1 MARLAWQNV
10 DAPNLAP
17 AMQGFKNVT
26 DLLDKALASS
36 KGTVED
42 QLKLRKYQD
51 DVLKAKNDANTLAA
65 NRAINAKVAMSPS
78 AQALQQSLQ
87 NGSLLGEDYLDA
99 SPEVISGARTAVGDM
114 LTNSLNQDK
123 VSALVP
129 DRNLAWLEQQYAG
142 DPIGYQKAL
151 QSGQFLL
158 PSTVNASPEAIRN
171 LGTGLTTAR
180 TNYDNAYQQNQL
192 EVTDANKKFATNLYG
207 QISAMGLPK
216 ADQLNFMQSEAYRL
230 GATPGQ
236 LGAMALLAKEQ
247 GLSNEPI
254 VAPATTGK
262 TGTTP
267 AGAAL
272 GAASAPPID
281 YAGSSVNL
289 GVMRNTYNNR
299 PLPENINTLGD
310 LFDNKK
316 SEYFRGTDKELH
328 TPTGPLQIVADTF
341 ASHGQKVYGK
351 NWREQSLNDPKVHY
365 DIGESIFKEVG
376 GNADKLIGQWK
387 ALNKLPR
394 STVEQIAKGPW
405 SQAAPIIAA
414 AESGGGTS
422 GGAANSMR
430 LGLNDYGKTQVDN
443 FKGRASRAIA
453 QISADPL
460 VTNYNKL
467 SGSLR
472 TPDEV
477 ALEAVKTS
485 VDFGTSDEKELDDAS
500 QNIKRTILD
509 IQKRSGNTISADLAF
524 EVAKQAFGD
533 ENFRTLWLDRDLNLD
548 DGKVD
553 KILKKLKDKGG
564 YADQSREL
572 EKLNL
577 GLSKLNAAEDKFNL
591 AQQRLS
597 EFSQRTAGNGYS
609 EPARQKL
616 EAERNLAREKLSE
629 ITKTMEDSRLYE
641 PKENVTVEQQL
652 SNASKP
658 PLIENLNPLIRSK
671 SLGVQPIK
679 TSSPNRG
686 NPLVRSKSL
695 NGETKVAP
703 TVPTGGRGANVNR
716 ALAESLSTTNPSQV
730 KPVAT
735 PIPIPVKVD
744 GKAGTGTTFKVDTQ
758 TGKTIP
764 VTPLK
769 IDPNVKYEKPVTVVK
784 ADRSGG
790 AKAILYYVGDGDG
803 SNITLSQVD
812 ANNLNNGKTDLACRM
827 DTIDADE
834 TTGPGKSWPIDQPN
848 GIQARDYLRNLIASG
863 SVTVIVTKPAAPKGE
878 PKTSKNNYG
887 RPLCKIEIE
896 GVGIDMS
903 MIKAGMATW
912 YSQYSNDPAL
922 KAAEEKAKQDKVGRW
937 KNPRVMNPA
946 DFRHGGWQQFLR

>member
-26 DLLDKALASS
+26 DLLDKALASTQGS
-36 KGTVED
+36 VED

-99 SPEVISGARTAVGDM
+99 SPEVILGARTAVGDM

-123 VSALVP
+123 VSALEP
-129 DRNLAWLEQQYAG
+129 NRKIAWIRQQYAN
-142 DPIGYQKAL
+142 DPVGYEKAMASML
-151 QSGQFLL
+151 S
-158 PSTVNASPEAIRN
+158 PETYNASPEAI
-171 LGTGLTTAR
+171 GGIATGLADS
-180 TNYDNAYQQNQL
+180 YKQNQL
-192 EVTDANKKFATNLYG
+192 EVTDANKKFATDLYG

-230 GATPGQ
+230 NATPGQ

-267 AGAAL
+267 AGTAL
-272 GAASAPPID
+272 GNALTPPID
-281 YAGSSVNL
+281 YTGSSVNL

-316 SEYFRGTDKELH
+316 SEYFRGTDKKLH
-328 TPTGPLQIVADTF
+328 TPTGPLQILADTF
-341 ASHGQKVYGK
+341 ARHGEKIYGK

-365 DIGESIFKEVG
+365 DIGESIFKETG
-376 GNADKLIGQWK
+376 GDVDKLMGQWE
-387 ALNKLPR
+387 ALKKLPR
-394 STVEQIAKGPW
+394 STVEQIAKSPW
-405 SQAAPIIAA
+405 DKAAPIIAA

-443 FKGRASRAIA
+443 FKGRASRYIA

-460 VTNYNKL
+460 VANYTKL
-467 SGSLR
+467 DGSLR

-477 ALEAVKTS
+477 AWDGVKTS
-485 VDFGTSDEKELDDAS
+485 VDYGTLNKDDMDSAAK
-500 QNIKRTILD
+500 NIKRTILD

-533 ENFRTLWLDRDLNLD
+533 ENFRTLWLDSDLNLD

-553 KILKKLKDKGG
+553 KILKGIKDKGG
-564 YADQSREL
+564 YADQARNL

-609 EPARQKL
+609 EPARQQL
-616 EAERNLAREKLSE
+616 EAERNLARERLSE

-641 PKENVTVEQQL
+641 PKENVTEEQEL
-652 SNASKP
+652 TNAAEEKKA
-658 PLIENLNPLIRSK
+658 LVDGI
-671 SLGVQPIK
+671 IK
-679 TSSPNRG
+679 TKLDLKAANDF
-686 NPLVRSKSL
+686 VRTGKRTPASDAVAQSL
-695 NGETKVAP
+695 QV
-703 TVPTGGRGANVNR
+703 
-716 ALAESLSTTNPSQV
+716 TNPADV
-730 KPVAT
+730 KPVAR
-735 PIPIPVKVD
+735 PIPVPVKVD
-744 GKAGTGTTFKVDTQ
+744 GKSGTGTTFALDSK
-758 TGKTIP
+758 TGQAVP

-769 IDPNVKYEKPVTVVK
+769 LDPNVKYLKPVTVVK

-790 AKAILYYVGDGDG
+790 QKGVITYVGDGDG
-803 SNITLSQVD
+803 ANVD
-812 ANNLNNGKTDLACRM
+812 VGGSTIKCRL
-827 DTIDADE
+827 DTFDAPE
-834 TTGPGKSWPIDQPN
+834 TGGSPKKWPDQPYSREAEN
-848 GIQARDYLRNLIASG
+848 KLKSLIASG
-863 SVTVIVTKPAAPKGE
+863 EVTVIVSKPAD
-878 PKTSKNNYG
+878 TSSPPSGKNNYG
-887 RPLCKIEIE
+887 RSLCKIEVQGKNVDQE
-896 GVGIDMS
+896 MLRSG
-903 MIKAGMATW
+903 AAWLRLEYATDEKLINLFNTAK
-912 YSQYSNDPAL
+912 SSKTGLFADPNAVPPWDYR
-922 KAAEEKAKQDKVGRW
+922 KSFK
-937 KNPRVMNPA
+937 
-946 DFRHGGWQQFLR
+946 

>member
-65 NRAINAKVAMSPS
+65 DRAINARVAMSPS

-87 NGSLLGEDYLDA
+87 SGQLLGEDYLDA
-99 SPEVISGARTAVGDM
+99 TPSVISGARTAVGDM

-216 ADQLNFMQSEAYRL
+216 ADQLNFMQSEAFRL
-230 GATPGQ
+230 NATPGQ
-236 LGAMALLAKEQ
+236 LGAMAILAKEQ

-254 VAPATTGK
+254 VAPATTTPGK

-272 GAASAPPID
+272 GAASVPPID

-460 VTNYNKL
+460 VTNYTTLNSSKL
-467 SGSLR
+467 
-472 TPDEV
+472 TADQV
-477 ALEAVKTS
+477 ALDGVKTS
-485 VDFGTSDEKELDDAS
+485 ADFGTLNKDDQTKSA
-500 QNIKRTILD
+500 QRIKRTIEYV
-509 IQKRSGNTISADLAF
+509 QKKAGNNISAELAF
-524 EVAKQAFGD
+524 AVAKQAYGD
-533 ENFRTLWLDRDLNLD
+533 EWFRVPLVNDLDLD
-548 DGKVD
+548 TPKMN
-553 KILKKLKDKGG
+553 KIIKGIKDKGG
-564 YADQSREL
+564 YADQARNL
-572 EKLNL
+572 DQLNL
-577 GLSKLNAAEDKFNL
+577 GMSKLTAAEDKFNL

-629 ITKTMEDSRLYE
+629 ITKTMQRF
-641 PKENVTVEQQL
+641 
-652 SNASKP
+652 
-658 PLIENLNPLIRSK
+658 I
-671 SLGVQPIK
+671 
-679 TSSPNRG
+679 
-686 NPLVRSKSL
+686 
-695 NGETKVAP
+695 
-703 TVPTGGRGANVNR
+703 
-716 ALAESLSTTNPSQV
+716 
-730 KPVAT
+730 
-735 PIPIPVKVD
+735 
-744 GKAGTGTTFKVDTQ
+744 
-758 TGKTIP
+758 
-764 VTPLK
+764 
-769 IDPNVKYEKPVTVVK
+769 
-784 ADRSGG
+784 
-790 AKAILYYVGDGDG
+790 
-803 SNITLSQVD
+803 
-812 ANNLNNGKTDLACRM
+812 
-827 DTIDADE
+827 
-834 TTGPGKSWPIDQPN
+834 
-848 GIQARDYLRNLIASG
+848 
-863 SVTVIVTKPAAPKGE
+863 
-878 PKTSKNNYG
+878 
-887 RPLCKIEIE
+887 
-896 GVGIDMS
+896 
-903 MIKAGMATW
+903 
-912 YSQYSNDPAL
+912 
-922 KAAEEKAKQDKVGRW
+922 
-937 KNPRVMNPA
+937 
-946 DFRHGGWQQFLR
+946 

>member
-1 MARLAWQNV
+1 MARLSWQNV

-17 AMQGFKNVT
+17 AMQGFANVT
-26 DLLDKALASS
+26 TLLQKALESASTNPMLENQI
-36 KGTVED
+36 KQEE
-42 QLKLRKYQD
+42 LNAKIR
-51 DVLKAKNDANTLAA
+51 KAKNDANTLAA
-65 NRAINAKVAMSPS
+65 DRAINAKVAMSPS

-87 NGSLLGEDYLDA
+87 SGQLLGEDYLDA
-99 SPEVISGARTAVGDM
+99 TPEVISGARTAVGDM

-129 DRNLAWLEQQYAG
+129 DRNLAWLELQYAG

-158 PSTVNASPEAIRN
+158 PSTVNASTEAIRN

-180 TNYDNAYQQNQL
+180 TNYDNKYKQNQL
-192 EVTDANKKFATNLYG
+192 EVTDANKKFATDLYG

-267 AGAAL
+267 AGTAL
-272 GAASAPPID
+272 NSASVPTVDYTGGRDFSFSSKLPNAENRAYAPKVLAGVGDLTGLSNKEKATALLPFIAKIENNDKMEGVSPKGAAGPTQVLPSTGADP
-281 YAGSSVNL
+281 GL
-289 GVMRNTYNNR
+289 GVKPMQNKSREEYYRFTTDYMEALLKRYNGNEEQA
-299 PLPENINTLGD
+299 LAAYNGGMKNVDKVIQQEK
-310 LFDNKK
+310 DN
-316 SEYFRGTDKELH
+316 
-328 TPTGPLQIVADTF
+328 PT
-341 ASHGQKVYGK
+341 
-351 NWREQSLNDPKVHY
+351 
-365 DIGESIFKEVG
+365 
-376 GNADKLIGQWK
+376 
-387 ALNKLPR
+387 
-394 STVEQIAKGPW
+394 
-405 SQAAPIIAA
+405 
-414 AESGGGTS
+414 
-422 GGAANSMR
+422 
-430 LGLNDYGKTQVDN
+430 YGKTQVDN

-453 QISADPL
+453 QISADTL
-460 VTNYNKL
+460 VANYTKL
-467 SGSLR
+467 NGSLKS
-472 TPDEV
+472 PDEV
-477 ALEAVKTS
+477 ALEAIKTS
-485 VDFGTSDEKELDDAS
+485 VDFGTLNKDDMDSAAR
-500 QNIKRTILD
+500 NIKRTILD
-509 IQKRSGNTISADLAF
+509 IQERSGNTISADLAF

-533 ENFRTLWLDRDLNLD
+533 ENFRTLGLARDLDLD

-553 KILKKLKDKGG
+553 KILKGIKDKGG
-564 YADQSREL
+564 YADQARNL

-577 GLSKLNAAEDKFNL
+577 GLAKLNAAEEKFNL
-591 AQQRLS
+591 AQQKLS
-597 EFSQRTAGNGYS
+597 EFSQRTTGNGYS

-616 EAERNLAREKLSE
+616 EADRNLARERLSE
-629 ITKTMEDSRLYE
+629 ITKTMQASGLYE
-641 PKENVTVEQQL
+641 PKENVTVEQKL
-652 SNASKP
+652 DNAAEEKKALVDSINKTKLDLKAADDFVRTGKRTP
-658 PLIENLNPLIRSK
+658 ASDAVAQ
-671 SLGVQPIK
+671 SLQVTDP
-679 TSSPNRG
+679 
-686 NPLVRSKSL
+686 
-695 NGETKVAP
+695 A
-703 TVPTGGRGANVNR
+703 
-716 ALAESLSTTNPSQV
+716 QV
-730 KPVAT
+730 KPVAA
-735 PIPIPVKVD
+735 PIPVPIKVD
-744 GKAGTGTTFKVDTQ
+744 GKSGTGTTFKVDTQ
-758 TGKTIP
+758 TGKTVP

-769 IDPNVKYEKPVTVVK
+769 LDPNVKYEKPVTVVK

-834 TTGPGKSWPIDQPN
+834 TTGPGKSWTIDQPN

-937 KNPRVMNPA
+937 KNPDVMNPA
-946 DFRHGGWQQFLR
+946 DFRHGGWQQFLK

>member
-10 DAPNLAP
+10 EAPNVAP
-17 AMQGFKNVT
+17 AIQGFANVT
-26 DLLDKALASS
+26 TLLDKALASS

-180 TNYDNAYQQNQL
+180 TNYDNTYQQNQL

-272 GAASAPPID
+272 GAASVPPID

-341 ASHGQKVYGK
+341 ASHGEKVYGK

-443 FKGRASRAIA
+443 FKGRASRYIA

-460 VTNYNKL
+460 VTNYTKL
-467 SGSLR
+467 SGSLKS
-472 TPDEV
+472 PDEV

-485 VDFGTSDEKELDDAS
+485 VDFGTSDTKELDDAS

-509 IQKRSGNTISADLAF
+509 IQKRSGNTISAELAF

-564 YADQSREL
+564 YADQARNL

-629 ITKTMEDSRLYE
+629 ITKTMADSGLYE
-641 PKENVTVEQQL
+641 PKENVTEEQELDNAASPVDNTPKATYEERQQKARAEFGSTQSAKEFNLKRLKLLDL
-652 SNASKP
+652 S
-658 PLIENLNPLIRSK
+658 
-671 SLGVQPIK
+671 
-679 TSSPNRG
+679 
-686 NPLVRSKSL
+686 
-695 NGETKVAP
+695 
-703 TVPTGGRGANVNR
+703 
-716 ALAESLSTTNPSQV
+716 
-730 KPVAT
+730 
-735 PIPIPVKVD
+735 
-744 GKAGTGTTFKVDTQ
+744 
-758 TGKTIP
+758 
-764 VTPLK
+764 
-769 IDPNVKYEKPVTVVK
+769 
-784 ADRSGG
+784 
-790 AKAILYYVGDGDG
+790 
-803 SNITLSQVD
+803 
-812 ANNLNNGKTDLACRM
+812 GKTDTDFSKSGEAKLNERVKYY
-827 DTIDADE
+827 TSQGLNQKDA
-834 TTGPGKSWPIDQPN
+834 S
-848 GIQARDYLRNLIASG
+848 
-863 SVTVIVTKPAAPKGE
+863 
-878 PKTSKNNYG
+878 
-887 RPLCKIEIE
+887 
-896 GVGIDMS
+896 
-903 MIKAGMATW
+903 
-912 YSQYSNDPAL
+912 
-922 KAAEEKAKQDKVGRW
+922 KAALNEYERWYDKNVLKVKDKELAKQRAAQAKLFNEALSR
-937 KNPRVMNPA
+937 
-946 DFRHGGWQQFLR
+946 

>member
-10 DAPNLAP
+10 EAPNVAP
-17 AMQGFKNVT
+17 AIQGFANVT
-26 DLLDKALASS
+26 TLLQKALESASS
-36 KGTVED
+36 NPMLENQIKQEE
-42 QLKLRKYQD
+42 LNAKIRK
-51 DVLKAKNDANTLAA
+51 AGNDANTLAA
-65 NRAINAKVAMSPS
+65 DRAINAKVAMSRSP
-78 AQALQQSLQ
+78 QELQQRLQ
-87 NGSLLGEDYLDA
+87 SGELLGEDYLYA
-99 SPEVISGARTAVGDM
+99 TPSVISGARTAVGDM
-114 LTNSLNQDK
+114 LTNSLNQDE

-267 AGAAL
+267 AGTAL
-272 GAASAPPID
+272 GNALTPSID
-281 YAGSSVNL
+281 YTGSGIGAFSSKLPNAE
-289 GVMRNTYNNR
+289 NR
-299 PLPENINTLGD
+299 SYAPKVLSGIGD
-310 LFDNKK
+310 LTGLSIEDKVKALVPAMKRVESSNNPSAISPAGAVGLMQIMPDTAK
-316 SEYFRGTDKELH
+316 EIAKEL
-328 TPTGPLQIVADTF
+328 GI
-341 ASHGQKVYGK
+341 K
-351 NWREQSLNDPKVHY
+351 NYNLKDPITSEKFGSYYLTKMLKRY
-365 DIGESIFKEVG
+365 D
-376 GNADKLIGQWK
+376 GN
-387 ALNKLPR
+387 
-394 STVEQIAKGPW
+394 VEQAL
-405 SQAAPIIAA
+405 AAYN
-414 AESGGGTS
+414 GGTV
-422 GGAANSMR
+422 NVDKVIQQEKD
-430 LGLNDYGKTQVDN
+430 NPTYGKTQVDN

-460 VTNYNKL
+460 VTNYTKL

-472 TPDEV
+472 TSDEV

-485 VDFGTSDEKELDDAS
+485 VDFGTSDTKELDDAS

-533 ENFRTLWLDRDLNLD
+533 ENFRTLWLDGDLNLD

-553 KILKKLKDKGG
+553 KILKGIKDKGG
-564 YADQSREL
+564 YADQARNL

-616 EAERNLAREKLSE
+616 EAERNLARERLSE
-629 ITKTMEDSRLYE
+629 ITKTMQASGLYE

-652 SNASKP
+652 SNAAEEKKA
-658 PLIENLNPLIRSK
+658 LVDGI
-671 SLGVQPIK
+671 IK
-679 TSSPNRG
+679 TKQD
-686 NPLVRSKSL
+686 LKAADDFVRTGKRTPASDAVAQSL
-695 NGETKVAP
+695 QV
-703 TVPTGGRGANVNR
+703 
-716 ALAESLSTTNPSQV
+716 TNPTDV
-730 KPVAT
+730 KPVAA
-735 PIPIPVKVD
+735 PIPVPVKVD
-744 GKAGTGTTFKVDTQ
+744 GKSGTGTTFALDSK
-758 TGKTIP
+758 TGQAVP

-769 IDPNVKYEKPVTVVK
+769 LDPNVKYLKPVTVVK

-790 AKAILYYVGDGDG
+790 QKGVITYVGDGDG
-803 SNITLSQVD
+803 ANIDVGGSTIKCRLDTFD
-812 ANNLNNGKTDLACRM
+812 APETGGISKKWFDQAYGRESLNKLQ
-827 DTIDADE
+827 
-834 TTGPGKSWPIDQPN
+834 S
-848 GIQARDYLRNLIASG
+848 LIASG
-863 SVTVIVTKPAAPKGE
+863 EVTVIVSKPADTNSPPSG
-878 PKTSKNNYG
+878 KNNYG
-887 RPLCKIEIE
+887 RSLCKIEVQ
-896 GVGIDMS
+896 GVNVDQEMLRSGAAWLRMEYATDEKLINLFNTA
-903 MIKAGMATW
+903 KA
-912 YSQYSNDPAL
+912 N
-922 KAAEEKAKQDKVGRW
+922 KVGLFA
-937 KNPRVMNPA
+937 NPNAVAPWDYRKMY
-946 DFRHGGWQQFLR
+946 R